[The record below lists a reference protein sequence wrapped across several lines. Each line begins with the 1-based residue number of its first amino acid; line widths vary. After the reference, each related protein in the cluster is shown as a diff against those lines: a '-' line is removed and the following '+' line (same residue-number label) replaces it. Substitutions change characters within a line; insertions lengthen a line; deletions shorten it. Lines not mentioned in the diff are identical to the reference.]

1 MHNVNYSYRINPI
14 APQYIENEIDIEN
27 ISKSILLNLKGKDE
41 KEDFF
46 YSAGA
51 GLFAAIILKLRTYHP
66 EYCTLPHAVAFF
78 LSLEEL
84 LNADEEKMHSH
95 LNLW

>member
-46 YSAGA
+46 YSAGQVCSQQ
-51 GLFAAIILKLRTYHP
+51 LF
-66 EYCTLPHAVAFF
+66 
-78 LSLEEL
+78 
-84 LNADEEKMHSH
+84 
-95 LNLW
+95 